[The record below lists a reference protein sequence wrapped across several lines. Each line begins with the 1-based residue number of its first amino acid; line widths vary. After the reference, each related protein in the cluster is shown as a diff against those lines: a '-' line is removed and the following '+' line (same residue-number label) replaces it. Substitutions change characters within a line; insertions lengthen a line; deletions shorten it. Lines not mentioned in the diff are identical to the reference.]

1 MIIRRGSISL
11 SLVHLHLMRHLAAS
25 YPCFAGGVG
34 RARDVISLS
43 LSLLCFLLLLLLL
56 LARHGARS
64 LSRSRFSGATDCQNE
79 CDEH

>member
-11 SLVHLHLMRHLAAS
+11 SLVHLHLMRHRAAS
-25 YPCFAGGVG
+25 YPCLAGGVG

-43 LSLLCFLLLLLLL
+43 LSLLCFLLLG
-56 LARHGARS
+56 RHGARS

>member
-43 LSLLCFLLLLLLL
+43 LSLLCFLLL
-56 LARHGARS
+56 RSHGARS
-64 LSRSRFSGATDCQNE
+64 LSRSRFSRAIDCQNE
-79 CDEH
+79 SDEH

>member
-1 MIIRRGSISL
+1 MIIRRGSISR
-11 SLVHLHLMRHLAAS
+11 SLVRLMRLLAAS

-34 RARDVISLS
+34 RARDVIILS
-43 LSLLCFLLLLLLL
+43 LSLLCFLLLE
-56 LARHGARS
+56 RHGARS